1 MNRQRARPITR
12 RNLIHNEEELMIYS
26 VGIDVHKGRH
36 RVYCLDE
43 KAQVCDNFSFQT
55 TPEELTTLGQRIFR
69 DGSSPIV
76 VFEPAGLSWLM
87 VAAYLK
93 AQHPGCRLV
102 KAKGQKVAALR
113 RYLRSS
119 AKSDRIDALTLA
131 KMPFIDPERLDELYL
146 APAETHALL
155 RLTRQRK
162 RLEDQITS
170 HKKRIGSIV
179 DGYLPGV
186 RQAFSHCW
194 SIQAR
199 AFFHSRIN
207 LFKVI
212 REGEEALCHFLI
224 QAKPRDKA
232 GKAEGRLV
240 YRACQN
246 ALAVVE
252 LCQSAG
258 SLDDE
263 FYMDLQ
269 DEIDRELRLMEAA
282 EAEIEALDRRIEEL
296 YRRLHPSDN
305 LRTIPGVGE
314 HTAPVFVACIGDP
327 ARFPSQSAFANW
339 TGVVPGAKQSSE
351 TESKGL
357 RMTKAGPAIM
367 KWALYQVGQIGRQW
381 DPQLAAVYY
390 RQMVYH
396 GKNHKQAMGAV
407 MSHIGARV
415 FTVLR
420 EDRPY
425 ELRDTEGKPISTMAA
440 RALILARYQ
449 VPGEIRKERRRSK
462 GKKAST
468 TVARK
473 REGMLVSSVRETARA
488 PQAVV
493 TKSSPGT

>member
-1 MNRQRARPITR
+1 
-12 RNLIHNEEELMIYS
+12 MIYS
-26 VGIDVHKGRH
+26 VGIDLHKGRH

-43 KAQVCDNFSFQT
+43 KAQICDAFSFQT
-55 TPEELTTLGQRIFR
+55 TSEGLTTMGERIFR
-69 DGSSPIV
+69 DGSNPIV

-93 AQHPGCRLV
+93 SQHPECRLV

-162 RLEDQITS
+162 RLEDYITAR
-170 HKKRIGSIV
+170 KNRIATIV

-186 RQAFSHCW
+186 RQAFSHPW
-194 SIQAR
+194 SVR
-199 AFFHSRIN
+199 AKAFLHSRIN
-207 LFKVI
+207 LFAVV
-212 REGEEALCHFLI
+212 RDGEEALHSFLT
-224 QAKPRDKA
+224 QAKPRDKEE
-232 GKAEGRLV
+232 KAESYLI

-246 ALAVVE
+246 ALALVE
-252 LCQSAG
+252 LCQAVG
-258 SLDDE
+258 SINED
-263 FYMDLQ
+263 FFIDLQ
-269 DEIDRELRLMEAA
+269 DEIDRELRLMEVEKA
-282 EAEIEALDRRIEEL
+282 EVDALDRRIEEL
-296 YRRLHPSDN
+296 YQRLHPSDN

-327 ARFPSQSAFANW
+327 TRFPDQSAFGNW

-351 TESKGL
+351 IESKGL
-357 RMTKAGPAIM
+357 RMTKAGPATM
-367 KWALYQVGQIGRQW
+367 KWALYQAGQIGRQW

-396 GKNHKQAMGAV
+396 GKTHKQAMGAV
-407 MSHIGARV
+407 MSHMGARV
-415 FTVLR
+415 FMVFH

-425 ELRDTEGKPISTMAA
+425 ELRDTEGKPISKMAA
-440 RALILARYQ
+440 KALILAKYQ
-449 VPGEIRKERRRSK
+449 IPEDIRKERRRSK
-462 GKKAST
+462 GRKANIAAAQKK
-468 TVARK
+468 
-473 REGMLVSSVRETARA
+473 EGALVGSVHEAAGA
-488 PQAVV
+488 PQPAA
-493 TKSSPGT
+493 TKTSPGT